1 MTVIKPVQ
9 YIGQLDESNI
19 QNNHVLSDAKS
30 VQTGIYHIVNGSTD
44 KTCHL
49 EIGGNPNSNTSTN
62 PIHVGPLSTEYVKGL
77 SPKRA
82 NIIAAT
88 AADPCVLTL
97 NGGGTPSHSFAVG
110 DYITIT
116 GASVSAY
123 NVSHK
128 QVTAVSNGTIT
139 IDADL
144 SSAAAF
150 TGSANAANSI
160 KISARGSGG
169 NDNLI
174 AYISEVALIGS

>member
-9 YIGQLDESNI
+9 YVGQLDDSNI

-30 VQTGIYHIVNGSTD
+30 VQTGVYHIVNGSTD

-62 PIHVGPLSTEYVKGL
+62 PIHVGPLSTEYVKGVT
-77 SPKRA
+77 PKRA
-82 NIIAAT
+82 NIVDAT
-88 AADPCVLTL
+88 AANPTVLTVG
-97 NGGGTPSHSFAVG
+97 GGGTPAHSFVVG

-116 GASVSAY
+116 GAGVSAY

-128 QVTAVSNGTIT
+128 QVTAVTNGTIT
-139 IDADL
+139 VDADL

-150 TGSANAANSI
+150 TGSASAANSI

-169 NDNLI
+169 NSNLSI
-174 AYISEVALIGS
+174 YISEVAIIGS